1 MEITTFSYFYPEKP
15 TLISKDQT
23 LFKTIGDSRQYVAE
37 RKYNGMRLQLHYING
52 KFQCWNRH
60 HEDLSQTIKFRPEG
74 ELAEALA
81 KLSLNGY
88 CLFDGELRQNKTK
101 GIRQK
106 MMLFDVFI
114 WQNEMLIGVPFAERR
129 KLLEGIIPVDGDPLG
144 IPFQFEVDFEKVF
157 NQVIVDEE
165 IEGLVMKKKN
175 GQFKISRKNPVDSS
189 WMYKVRKANNK
200 YRF

>member
-15 TLISKDQT
+15 TLISKDQD
-23 LFKTIGDSRQYVAE
+23 LFKNIIKSGQYVAE
-37 RKYNGMRLQLHYING
+37 RKYNGMRLQLHYLNG

-60 HEDLSQTIKFRPEG
+60 HEDLSQTIKFCPEG
-74 ELAEALA
+74 ALA
-81 KLSLNGY
+81 GALAALPLKGY

-101 GIRQK
+101 GIKQK

-114 WQNEMLIGVPFAERR
+114 WQNEMLLGVPFAERR
-129 KLLEGIIPVDGDPLG
+129 QILADLIQVDGDPLG
-144 IPFQFEVDFEKVF
+144 IPFQFEGDFEKVF
-157 NQVIVDEE
+157 NQVVVDEE
-165 IEGLVMKKKN
+165 IEGLVMKKKQ
-175 GQFKISRKNPVDSS
+175 GQFKISRKNPVDST